1 LVTIRGYNGNIPSI
15 TRETNG
21 PEQRDKNRKKIA
33 NHQRVAGKNLCENN
47 HDPQWFYIY
56 YYNLYTIMIYYDP
69 QWFYRSSIYYY
80 FYRTIEQTSIVA
92 ESSMVLY
99 TMIYYG

>member
-1 LVTIRGYNGNIPSI
+1 
-15 TRETNG
+15 
-21 PEQRDKNRKKIA
+21 
-33 NHQRVAGKNLCENN
+33 
-47 HDPQWFYIY
+47 
-56 YYNLYTIMIYYDP
+56 MIYYDP

-99 TMIYYG
+99 TMIYYGWTTIYDPLWGSGWYLFVDQT